1 MFLRRAEGLLIAIVL
16 FLLLVG
22 CQTSPQQLE
31 LAETYYNLGNAYI
44 ELEDWR
50 KAENAFAR
58 AIEIDPD
65 MYRAGYNMARVYIHS
80 QNYSKSADILH
91 QLLEADSENI
101 KFLETLAWVELKRG
115 KIEQAQSIYRSLLE
129 KDPAN
134 CNVRYNL
141 SLLLSERD
149 EYAEAYS
156 LLLKCVYGQSS
167 DAELLLL
174 LGQLE
179 QKLEW
184 GSGLGWFERA
194 SELDPQNQVVLLEL
208 AAAYAQDRD
217 FTEALDIYRSLSARA
232 EEEEKGRFLLQQA
245 RILLVQLEENTRGIT
260 ALKEALESGF
270 KDVDKLAALYILLG
284 EQNRGEALSA
294 MEAELRRF
302 QLFDVVE
309 DAADGAVD
317 ENEDK
322 TGDGMSLPEE
332 TEE

>member
-1 MFLRRAEGLLIAIVL
+1 MFLGRAGGLLITIVL
-16 FLLLVG
+16 LLLLVG
-22 CQTSPQQLE
+22 CQTNLQQRE

-141 SLLLSERD
+141 SLLLSERG

-156 LLLKCVYGQSS
+156 LLLKCVYSKS
-167 DAELLLL
+167 ADAEILLL

-179 QKLEW
+179 QQLEW

-194 SELDPQNQVVLLEL
+194 SELDPQNQSALSEL
-208 AAAYAQDRD
+208 AAAYVKERD
-217 FTEALDIYRSLSARA
+217 ITEALEIYRRLSARA

-245 RILLVQLEENTRGIT
+245 RILLVQLEEKSRGAA
-260 ALKEALESGF
+260 ALKEALEAGF
-270 KDVDKLAALYILLG
+270 RDVDKLAALYSALD
-284 EQNRGEALSA
+284 EQNRIEALA
-294 MEAELRRF
+294 ALEAELQRV
-302 QLFDVVE
+302 QLLEAVEEKANETREAEGAMVV
-309 DAADGAVD
+309 D
-317 ENEDK
+317 
-322 TGDGMSLPEE
+322 
-332 TEE
+332 